1 MNKKTYFVP
10 LVEQYSLR
18 LDAFLDSLSAPDEG
32 IHDGGTGSDKDDPSA
47 KTRSDGTAGDG

>member
-47 KTRSDGTAGDG
+47 KTRGDGTAGDG